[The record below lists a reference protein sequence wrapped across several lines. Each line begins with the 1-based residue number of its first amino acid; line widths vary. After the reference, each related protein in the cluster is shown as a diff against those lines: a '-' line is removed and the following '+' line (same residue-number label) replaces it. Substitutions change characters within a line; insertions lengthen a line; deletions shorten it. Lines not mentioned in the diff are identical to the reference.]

1 LCKRVVRCLAETNL
15 SGDVSFPELIATG
28 SFHDFILIDSDPT
41 CGSYIECVRQES
53 RLPAF
58 IDPKE
63 TGPARTAE
71 IFSTCSRQ
79 HRAAECGY
87 VERDLTGGLTGIQQV
102 WDVVRPRNA
111 TDFRGRLHDA
121 IIGRHMR

>member
-1 LCKRVVRCLAETNL
+1 
-15 SGDVSFPELIATG
+15 
-28 SFHDFILIDSDPT
+28 
-41 CGSYIECVRQES
+41 
-53 RLPAF
+53 
-58 IDPKE
+58 
-63 TGPARTAE
+63 RTAE

-121 IIGRHMR
+121 IIGRHMRERDQPSMAGYEPVQRFAVDAAISRIRYENCLDAHALFRMAETDHVRIILSLRG